1 MLQFGGARYAPA
13 FLRYGGF
20 LFFCFS
26 VTRVWRG
33 VELRELFCGERLIFQ
48 VGRRNRAKH
57 INDRLIVGK
66 NLRYA
71 KGENRK
77 KITSG
82 RIFLLAFA

>member
-33 VELRELFCGERLIFQ
+33 VELRKAVLRGALIFQ
-48 VGRRNRAKH
+48 IGRRNRAKH

-77 KITSG
+77 K
-82 RIFLLAFA
+82 